1 MLYISMENGMVR
13 QESRSNNRYASWYAT
28 RILRTHKRQVEWWR
42 RNGFVRLKYPIKSR
56 VYTFIILKGRR
67 GRNKLGRDRSREGR
81 VIPLVVKFS
90 FGPHGDYIGTGAA
103 TLFTRLDIDINSYR

>member
-1 MLYISMENGMVR
+1 MQVG
-13 QESRSNNRYASWYAT
+13 AT

-81 VIPLVVKFS
+81 VIPLAVKFS